1 MKVQENLQVKEGKK
15 KSKVQEPSLDDVILL
30 LISIF
35 TENDIKNQVS
45 GESSL
50 LLKFGSKLFEL
61 TINEKENING

>member
-1 MKVQENLQVKEGKK
+1 MKAQENLQVKDGKK

-35 TENDIKNQVS
+35 TEKDIKNQVS

-50 LLKFGSKLFEL
+50 LLKFGSKFFEL